1 MPGHSV
7 IVIGASRGGLYAL
20 RALVPDLPSQIQA
33 ALFVV
38 QHIGAHRSALP
49 DLLGAHSPLPII
61 YAADEMTIEQ
71 GCIYIAPPD
80 RHMVLERGHIHLSRG
95 PKENFT
101 RPAIN
106 PLFRSAAVAYG
117 AQTVG
122 VILSGSLDDGAAGLW
137 EIKRRGGVAVVQHP
151 TDATY
156 PSMPQNA
163 LKTVQVDYCVGVAAM
178 PLLLARLATESA
190 GQHDCGCHL
199 ERVT

>member
-1 MPGHSV
+1 
-7 IVIGASRGGLYAL
+7 
-20 RALVPDLPSQIQA
+20 
-33 ALFVV
+33 
-38 QHIGAHRSALP
+38 
-49 DLLGAHSPLPII
+49 
-61 YAADEMTIEQ
+61 MTIEQ

-137 EIKRRGGVAVVQHP
+137 EIKRRGGVAVVQDP

-163 LKTVQVDYCVGVAAM
+163 LKAVQVDYCVGVAAM